1 MYLCYRDEI
10 GIVKAEVD
18 GTINFV
24 DGFAFFT
31 VDDKEYRIRVNQII
45 AIDRIRGGN

>member
-24 DGFAFFT
+24 DGFAFFAVGDT
-31 VDDKEYRIRVNQII
+31 EYRIRVNQII